1 MNARRLLASASA
13 VGALLALSAC
23 EKPVPIVTVV
33 SGGESVYTE
42 ASTWCF
48 EDQQPP
54 DCVERESGVQ
64 EVSVRGGETVGVDV
78 DAELVERGWYIELS
92 EPEGQAA
99 EGQQP
104 SQPQR
109 SEPQDG
115 HYFTFTAPNL
125 PAGSELLLNV
135 RALGEGEEPSGAFA
149 FRLTPER

>member
-48 EDQQPP
+48 EDQDPP
-54 DCVERESGVQ
+54 ECAERDSGVT
-64 EVSVRGGETVGVDV
+64 EVAVRGGDTVGVDV
-78 DAELVERGWYIELS
+78 DKELVDRGWYIELA

-125 PAGSELLLNV
+125 PSGSELLLNV
-135 RALGEGEEPSGAFA
+135 RALGEGEDPTGEWS
-149 FRLTPER
+149 FRLTPAG